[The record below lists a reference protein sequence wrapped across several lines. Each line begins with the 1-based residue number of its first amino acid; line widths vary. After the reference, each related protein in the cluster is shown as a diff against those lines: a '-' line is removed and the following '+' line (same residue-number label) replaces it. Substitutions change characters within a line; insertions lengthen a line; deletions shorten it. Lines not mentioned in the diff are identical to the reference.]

1 MVVAMRPHHEPH
13 VDSTVLDAT
22 ALLAL
27 AMGGRP
33 GTPGALAH
41 APGRINPSAPVG
53 VWLSEDGTVRLD
65 IRTDGTYAGEVA
77 GRRRRAHGTYHLTG
91 TTMTLRDDS
100 GLATPVTLHEGALQ
114 MAGHHLCPA

>member
-1 MVVAMRPHHEPH
+1 MVGAMRTHHDPR
-13 VDSTVLDAT
+13 VDSTVLGAA

-53 VWLSEDGTVRLD
+53 VWLSADGTVRLD
-65 IRTDGTYAGEVA
+65 IKTDGTYAGQVA
-77 GRRRRAHGTYHLTG
+77 GRRRRAHGTYHLAG
-91 TTMTLRDDS
+91 ATMTLHDDS
-100 GLATPVTLHEGALQ
+100 GLATPVTLYDGGLQ
-114 MAGHHLCPA
+114 MAGHRLGPS